1 MAGVSRRGFLA
12 GAAAA
17 AAAATL
23 GAPRVHAQKKGGT
36 IRFIP
41 HADLKVLDPVA
52 TTAYI
57 TRNHSY
63 FIYDTLFGTDADLAI
78 KPQMVAK
85 YASSNKGLKWSFT
98 LRDGLKFHD
107 GAAVTAEDAVESLK
121 RWAKKDPLG
130 RLLAAHMAKIAPSDR
145 KTFTL
150 ELSQPPRPRHGE
162 RGAGRRR
169 GGLVGDPAAR
179 LRAEDR
185 GQRRA
190 HDVRHRPARHPG
202 LDPSEPQASAL
213 QQQEGAAGAA
223 LHRGPAEVSQGGHRR
238 REVLQALPRALHVRR
253 AVRIRGRRAR
263 QAGPRPGPAARQG
276 VRLRRTTGRRAR
288 PERHRAHPRRRAGHA
303 RAAEPDRLQRGSAGD
318 GLVVGG
324 RAPREEGAAAAG
336 RVEHAVHV
344 VDRLRRDQPRRPRRH
359 LGRGRRR
366 VVRLAGERAHRGAEG
381 PVGARHRP
389 REAEAA
395 RRGDPESRLRRG
407 DVRAVRPVGAAH
419 RPPQGGEWGAPVPG
433 AAVLERVDRLIV
445 FPEILRRLVAT
456 IPVMGVVA
464 IAVFALLHVTPGDPA
479 VIIAGDYAT
488 SEDIAKIRAKLGLD
502 QPFLTQVGIW
512 LGRIVRGDLGTSIYS
527 GLPVTTLIGQRA
539 EATIALTLVS
549 MLISVSVAVPLGV
562 LAAWKKGSLVDRAVM
577 VFAVSGFSMP
587 TFWLGFV
594 LVYIFAVSFH
604 WLPVQGFSPI
614 EKPETANT

>member
-1 MAGVSRRGFLA
+1 MAVVSRRGFLA
-12 GAAAA
+12 GAAAT

-78 KPQMVAK
+78 KPQMVDK
-85 YASSNKGLKWSFT
+85 YASSNKGLKWSLT

-121 RWAKKDPLG
+121 RWWKKDPLG
-130 RLLAAHMAKIAPSDR
+130 RLLAAHTAKIAPSDK

-150 ELSQPPRPRHGE
+150 ELSQPF
-162 RGAGRRR
+162 
-169 GGLVGDPAAR
+169 GLVLDALGKPSSN
-179 LRAEDR
+179 
-185 GQRRA
+185 
-190 HDVRHRPARHPG
+190 VPFIMPARIAAASADEPIKETIGSGPFKFVRDEWQPGNQVVYVKNPDYVPRQEKPSGSTGGKVVNVDRVVWRYIPDHATANAALDAGEVDWWENPPLDFVPKIEANAALRTFVTDPRGTQGWIRPNHKHPPFNNKKARQALLYIVDQPKYLKAAIG
-202 LDPSEPQASAL
+202 VEKYYKPCPALFTCGGPFESAAGAPGKPDLDRARQLVKESGYDGRPVVVLDPSDIAL
-213 QQQEGAAGAA
+213 
-223 LHRGPAEVSQGGHRR
+223 
-238 REVLQALPRALHVRR
+238 
-253 AVRIRGRRAR
+253 
-263 QAGPRPGPAARQG
+263 
-276 VRLRRTTGRRAR
+276 T
-288 PERHRAHPRRRAGHA
+288 
-303 RAAEPDRLQRGSAGD
+303 
-318 GLVVGG
+318 
-324 RAPREEGAAAAG
+324 
-336 RVEHAVHV
+336 
-344 VDRLRRDQPRRPRRH
+344 
-359 LGRGRRR
+359 
-366 VVRLAGERAHRGAEG
+366 
-381 PVGARHRP
+381 RP

-395 RRGDPESRLRRG
+395 RRGDPEGRLRRG

-419 RPPQGGEWGAPVPG
+419 RPPQGDERGAPVPG
-433 AAVLERVDRLIV
+433 TAVLERVDRLIV

-527 GLPVTTLIGQRA
+527 GLPVATLIGQRA
-539 EATIALTLVS
+539 EATIALTLFAMV
-549 MLISVSVAVPLGV
+549 ISVSVAVPLGV

>member
-1 MAGVSRRGFLA
+1 MAVVSRRGFLA
-12 GAAAA
+12 GAAAT

-150 ELSQPPRPRHGE
+150 ELSQPF
-162 RGAGRRR
+162 
-169 GGLVGDPAAR
+169 GLVLDALGKPSSN
-179 LRAEDR
+179 
-185 GQRRA
+185 
-190 HDVRHRPARHPG
+190 VPFIMPARIAA
-202 LDPSEPQASAL
+202 ASADEPIKETIGSGPFKFVKDEW
-213 QQQEGAAGAA
+213 QPGNQVVYVKNPDYVPRQEKPSGSTGGKVVNVDRVVWRYIPDHATANAA
-223 LHRGPAEVSQGGHRR
+223 LDAGEVDWW
-238 REVLQALPRALHVRR
+238 ENPPLDFVPKIEANAALRTFVTVPRALHVRR

-263 QAGPRPGPAARQG
+263 QAGPRPCPAARQG

-344 VDRLRRDQPRRPRRH
+344 VDRLRRDQSRRPRRH
-359 LGRGRRR
+359 LGRGRQR

-395 RRGDPESRLRRG
+395 RRGDPEGRLRRS

-419 RPPQGGEWGAPVPG
+419 RPPQGGERGAPVPG

-512 LGRIVRGDLGTSIYS
+512 LR
-527 GLPVTTLIGQRA
+527 
-539 EATIALTLVS
+539 
-549 MLISVSVAVPLGV
+549 
-562 LAAWKKGSLVDRAVM
+562 
-577 VFAVSGFSMP
+577 
-587 TFWLGFV
+587 
-594 LVYIFAVSFH
+594 
-604 WLPVQGFSPI
+604 
-614 EKPETANT
+614 